1 MAVLCPNPARR
12 LVPLLL
18 LLPLLVGCF
27 TDSLP
32 SQRHPVCSWTSA
44 VPPNAS
50 RLCRE
55 TYRTLSTVLK
65 ASVRGDRATVHRL
78 VISRHIAGR
87 IIAFGEVERHAGIH
101 YIRIVPSYTLE
112 TERNGSIG
120 ASFGLVGVTDHG
132 SLKAPQVIYLQQ
144 SHGVQV
150 ISGDQPQ
157 QEW

>member
-1 MAVLCPNPARR
+1 MLIRKPSGR

-18 LLPLLVGCF
+18 LLPLLAGCF

-32 SQRHPVCSWTSA
+32 SQQHPICSWTSA
-44 VPPNAS
+44 VPINAN
-50 RLCRE
+50 RLCGQ

-65 ASVRGDRATVHRL
+65 ASVSGDQAAVHRL
-78 VISRHIAGR
+78 VPSRQIAGR
-87 IIAFGEVERHAGIH
+87 IIAFGDAQRRDGIH

-112 TERNGSIG
+112 TEQNGSVG
-120 ASFGLVGVTDHG
+120 ASFGLVGVTNRG
-132 SLKAPQVIYLQQ
+132 SLKAPQVMYLRM